1 MSDKPKNLVSTRPPR
16 PTSDPSADVPPQ
28 RTDHSEQ
35 LLTEI
40 RDLLDHS
47 ARRERQDDF
56 SLRRLAGSLL
66 QMLAVVAALWALAA
80 LMNDLHLEAT
90 SRFLLAVFLQLA
102 ALTSFLADRFK

>member
-1 MSDKPKNLVSTRPPR
+1 MSDKTKSAVSTRPHR
-16 PTSDPSADVPPQ
+16 PKSDRSADAPAQ
-28 RTDHSEQ
+28 GKDHSEQ

-80 LMNDLHLEAT
+80 LMNDLHPEAT